1 MKALCI
7 LTIGSLAALGGCGS
21 SPPVLLNGSA
31 QGVVVRYDQSSSTST
46 DAAAAAQNFCT
57 QYGRNAVQTAANA
70 ATGDSFVSY
79 NCVQP

>member
-1 MKALCI
+1 MKVLRI
-7 LTIGSLAALGGCGS
+7 LAMVGLAALAGCGS

-46 DAAAAAQNFCT
+46 DAAVAAQHFCT